1 MIQRLAQR
9 LPFFYGWLIVAVVFV
24 TMAFGV
30 NARTAFSLLFP
41 PILDEFK
48 WDRGATAGA
57 FSFGFMVSAVITPIL
72 GRIMDK
78 SGPLLVM
85 QAGVFMAAGG
95 MLLAPL
101 ATEPWHLY
109 LTLGVLV
116 GAGSVCTGYTGQSLF
131 LPNWFARQRGLA
143 VSIAF
148 AGVGVGSIVLMPL
161 MQHMIETGGWRSA
174 CFALGLVMLVL
185 LAPLNLLVRRRPQDL
200 GLLPDGDAPE
210 GSASASGTG
219 GAPRR
224 KVTIVDVQWAAVDW
238 TLARAART
246 ARFWWLGVA
255 FFAGLWTW
263 YAVQV
268 HQTKYLVEIGFD
280 ATQAAWAL
288 GWVSLAGVPGQI
300 ALGALSDRV
309 GREIVWSLGCLGF
322 CITYALLLVM
332 DTTPSMALLVAM
344 VLVQGALGYGLTS
357 VMGAIPLEI
366 FEGKHVGA
374 IFGMLMLGGIA
385 GGAVGPWFTGWMH
398 DLTGS
403 YAIGFAVAL
412 GFAVLSIVAIWQ
424 ASPGRVRAVAGRS
437 APSKKA

>member
-1 MIQRLAQR
+1 MIQLLAQR
-9 LPFFYGWLIVAVVFV
+9 LPFFYGWLIVVVVFI

-41 PILDEFK
+41 PILDEFQ

-85 QAGVFMAAGG
+85 EAGVLMAAGG

-101 ATEPWHLY
+101 STEPWHLY

-131 LPNWFARQRGLA
+131 LPNWFARRRGLA
-143 VSIAF
+143 VSMAF
-148 AGVGVGSIVLMPL
+148 AGVGVGSIVLLPL
-161 MQHMIETGGWRSA
+161 MQRMIEATGWRSA
-174 CFALGLVMLVL
+174 CFALGAVMLVL
-185 LAPLNLLVRRRPQDL
+185 LVPLNLLVRRHPRDL
-200 GLLPDGDAPE
+200 GLEPDGDAAQ
-210 GSASASGTG
+210 GQAVG
-219 GAPRR
+219 GAAPARR
-224 KVTIVDVQWAAVDW
+224 VTVVDAQWAAVDW

-255 FFAGLWTW
+255 FFGGLWTW

-268 HQTKYLVEIGFD
+268 HQTKYLIEIGFST
-280 ATQAAWAL
+280 TQAAWAL

-300 ALGALSDRV
+300 ALGALSDRW
-309 GREIVWSLGCLGF
+309 GREIVWSVGCLGF
-322 CITYALLLVM
+322 CITYAMLLIMGTV
-332 DTTPSMALLVAM
+332 PSMPLLMAM
-344 VLVQGALGYGLTS
+344 VLAQGALGYGLTS

-385 GGAVGPWFTGWMH
+385 GGAVGPWFTGWTH

-403 YAIGFAVAL
+403 YATGFAVAL
-412 GFAVLSIVAIWQ
+412 GFAVLSIIAIWQ
-424 ASPGRVRAVAGRS
+424 ASPGKVRAVAGRAGPAAQS
-437 APSKKA
+437 

>member
-9 LPFFYGWLIVAVVFV
+9 LPFYYGWLIVVVVFI

-41 PILDEFK
+41 PILDEFR

-57 FSFGFMVSAVITPIL
+57 FSFGFLVSAVITPVL

-78 SGPLLVM
+78 SGPLFVM
-85 QAGVFMAAGG
+85 EAGVVMAAAG

-131 LPNWFARQRGLA
+131 LPNWFARRRGLA

-148 AGVGVGSIVLMPL
+148 AGVGVGSIVLLPL
-161 MQHMIETGGWRSA
+161 MQRMIETSGWRSA
-174 CFALGLVMLVL
+174 CTALGIVILVL
-185 LAPLNLLVRRRPQDL
+185 LVPLNLLVRRRPQDV
-200 GLLPDGDAPE
+200 GLLPDGDAAT
-210 GSASASGTG
+210 GSSGTT
-219 GAPRR
+219 GAPARR
-224 KVTIVDVQWAAVDW
+224 VTIVDAEWAATEW

-300 ALGALSDRV
+300 ALGALSDRW
-309 GREIVWSLGCLGF
+309 GREIVWSIGCLGF
-322 CITYALLLVM
+322 CITYALLLWM
-332 DTTPSMALLVAM
+332 GSTPSMTLLIAM

-357 VMGAIPLEI
+357 VMGAIPLEV
-366 FEGKHVGA
+366 FEGPNVGA

-385 GGAVGPWFTGWMH
+385 GGAVGPWFTGWTH

-403 YAIGFAVAL
+403 YDLGFAVAL
-412 GFAVLSIVAIWQ
+412 GFAVLSIVAIWRV
-424 ASPGRVRAVAGRS
+424 APGKVRAVAGR
-437 APSKKA
+437 ARA

>member
-1 MIQRLAQR
+1 MIQRIAQR

-24 TMAFGV
+24 TMALGV

-57 FSFGFMVSAVITPIL
+57 FSFGFMVSAIITPIL

-85 QAGVFMAAGG
+85 EAGVLMAAAG

-131 LPNWFARQRGLA
+131 LPNWFARRRGLA

-148 AGVGVGSIVLMPL
+148 AGVGVGSIVLLPL
-161 MQHMIETGGWRSA
+161 MQRMIETGGWRSA
-174 CFALGLVMLVL
+174 CLALGAVILVL
-185 LAPLNLLVRRRPQDL
+185 LVPLNLLVRRHPRDL
-200 GLLPDGDAPE
+200 GLQPDGDAQP
-210 GSASASGTG
+210 GASGAP
-219 GAPRR
+219 GAPARR
-224 KVTIVDVQWAAVDW
+224 VTIVDAQWAAVDW

-246 ARFWWLGVA
+246 ARFWWLGTA
-255 FFAGLWTW
+255 FFGGLWTW

-300 ALGALSDRV
+300 ALGALSDRW
-309 GREIVWSLGCLGF
+309 GREIVWSIGCFGF

-332 DTTPSMALLVAM
+332 DTTPSMPLLMAM
-344 VLVQGALGYGLTS
+344 VLAQGALGYGLTS

-385 GGAVGPWFTGWMH
+385 GGAVGPWFTGWTY

-403 YAIGFAVAL
+403 YATGFAVAL
-412 GFAVLSIVAIWQ
+412 GFAVLSIAAIWQ
-424 ASPGRVRAVAGRS
+424 ASPGKVRAVAGRN
-437 APSKKA
+437 ANAAQA

>member
-131 LPNWFARQRGLA
+131 LPNWFARRRGLA

-161 MQHMIETGGWRSA
+161 
-174 CFALGLVMLVL
+174 
-185 LAPLNLLVRRRPQDL
+185 APLGVYIGVNMARR
-200 GLLPDGDAPE
+200 
-210 GSASASGTG
+210 
-219 GAPRR
+219 
-224 KVTIVDVQWAAVDW
+224 I
-238 TLARAART
+238 
-246 ARFWWLGVA
+246 
-255 FFAGLWTW
+255 
-263 YAVQV
+263 
-268 HQTKYLVEIGFD
+268 D
-280 ATQAAWAL
+280 ATLFYRLVYL
-288 GWVSLAGVPGQI
+288 GM
-300 ALGALSDRV
+300 
-309 GREIVWSLGCLGF
+309 F
-322 CITYALLLVM
+322 
-332 DTTPSMALLVAM
+332 
-344 VLVQGALGYGLTS
+344 
-357 VMGAIPLEI
+357 
-366 FEGKHVGA
+366 
-374 IFGMLMLGGIA
+374 
-385 GGAVGPWFTGWMH
+385 
-398 DLTGS
+398 LTGVKLLWD
-403 YAIGFAVAL
+403 GV
-412 GFAVLSIVAIWQ
+412 
-424 ASPGRVRAVAGRS
+424 SPLWR
-437 APSKKA
+437 

>member
-9 LPFFYGWLIVAVVFV
+9 LPFFYGWLIVVVVFI

-41 PILDEFK
+41 PILDEFR

-78 SGPLLVM
+78 SGPLMVM
-85 QAGVFMAAGG
+85 EAGVLMAAGG

-101 ATEPWHLY
+101 STEPWHLY

-131 LPNWFARQRGLA
+131 LPNWFARRRGLA

-148 AGVGVGSIVLMPL
+148 AGVGVGSIVLLPL
-161 MQHMIETGGWRSA
+161 MQRMIEATGWRSA
-174 CFALGLVMLVL
+174 CFALGAVMLVL
-185 LAPLNLLVRRRPQDL
+185 LVPLNLLVRRHPRDL
-200 GLLPDGDAPE
+200 GLEPDGDAAQ
-210 GSASASGTG
+210 GQDAAGI
-219 GAPRR
+219 APARR
-224 KVTIVDVQWAAVDW
+224 VTVVDAQWAAVDW

-255 FFAGLWTW
+255 FFGGLWTW

-268 HQTKYLVEIGFD
+268 HQTKYLVEIGFST
-280 ATQAAWAL
+280 TQAAWAL

-300 ALGALSDRV
+300 ALGALSDRW
-309 GREIVWSLGCLGF
+309 GREIVWSIGCLGF
-322 CITYALLLVM
+322 CITYAMLLIMGAV
-332 DTTPSMALLVAM
+332 PSMPLLMAM
-344 VLVQGALGYGLTS
+344 VLAQGALGYGLTS

-366 FEGKHVGA
+366 FEGKQVGA

-385 GGAVGPWFTGWMH
+385 GGAVGPWFTGWTH

-403 YAIGFAVAL
+403 YATGFAVAL
-412 GFAVLSIVAIWQ
+412 GFALLSIVAIWQ
-424 ASPGRVRAVAGRS
+424 ASPGKVRVVAGR
-437 APSKKA
+437 AGKAVQAAQS

>member
-9 LPFFYGWLIVAVVFV
+9 LPFFYGWLIVAVVFI
-24 TMAFGV
+24 TMALGV

-41 PILDEFK
+41 PILDEFR

-57 FSFGFMVSAVITPIL
+57 FSFGFMVSALITPIL

-78 SGPLLVM
+78 SGPLFVTE
-85 QAGVFMAAGG
+85 AGVAMAAGG

-131 LPNWFARQRGLA
+131 LPNWFARRRGLA

-148 AGVGVGSIVLMPL
+148 AGVGVGSIVLLPL
-161 MQHMIETGGWRSA
+161 MQRMIETSGWRSA
-174 CFALGLVMLVL
+174 CTALGTVILVL
-185 LAPLNLLVRRRPQDL
+185 LVPLNLLVRRRPQDL
-200 GLLPDGDAPE
+200 GLLPDGDATPGS
-210 GSASASGTG
+210 GSAPN
-219 GAPRR
+219 APVRR
-224 KVTIVDVQWAAVDW
+224 VTIVDAPWAATEW

-268 HQTKYLVEIGFD
+268 HQTKYLIEIGFD

-300 ALGALSDRV
+300 ALGALSDRW
-309 GREIVWSLGCLGF
+309 GREIVWSIGCLGF
-322 CITYALLLVM
+322 CITYALLLAM
-332 DTTPSMALLVAM
+332 GNTPSMMLLIAM

-357 VMGAIPLEI
+357 VMGAIPLEV
-366 FEGKHVGA
+366 FEGPNVGA

-385 GGAVGPWFTGWMH
+385 GGAVGPWFTGWTH

-403 YAIGFAVAL
+403 YDVGFAVAL
-412 GFAVLSIVAIWQ
+412 GFAVLSIVAIWRV
-424 ASPGRVRAVAGRS
+424 APGKVRAVAGRS
-437 APSKKA
+437 AKA